1 MGLGLQAGP
10 GSVTR
15 AALGVRTKGAESQQV
30 GEERVEKAVGRLG
43 EHQREAEGGRRRKG
57 PGCQREVKTEGEVS
71 RSVARH
77 MAAPGSCPSPPPCT
91 GTRPQISL
99 GQYRLSS
106 LRG

>member
-1 MGLGLQAGP
+1 M
-10 GSVTR
+10 TR
-15 AALGVRTKGAESQQV
+15 AAPGVRTKGAKSQQV
-30 GEERVEKAVGRLG
+30 GEERVEKAVGRSG

-71 RSVARH
+71 GSVARH
-77 MAAPGSCPSPPPCT
+77 MAAPGPCPSPSPPPCT